1 MAVRKCDWCHEEY
14 HVYDQDAGSS
24 LEHYCSEECE
34 VRMDAVIAEEMER
47 NPPMMSYDLPA
58 EF

>member
-14 HVYDQDAGSS
+14 HVYDQDAGSF

-34 VRMDAVIAEEMER
+34 GRMDNAIDQYMED
-47 NPPMMSYDLPA
+47 NPPMMPQDLPA